1 MHSELRLLR
10 HFVEVLKKNNKNTFF
25 AASSEL
31 KKQTSVAL
39 IFRFNP
45 LIFTLP
51 KNEIEIDMT
60 KTSNFYESNSLI
72 IEHLQNI
79 EKKLPKEGENLH
91 LLELLLIKRGN
102 HVKDRHQGQIAFP
115 GGKCEPGEND
125 FMAVKREA
133 LEEVGFDLGD
143 TNSFLGLGK
152 IPLNTWAYYHEP
164 GKSTYIST
172 YVFFQIPPSLPLKHH
187 SEEVQKAF
195 WQPFNRFLQ
204 RRFLKREIDFQ
215 EGQNYFFSSQF
226 LLSLFQKIFF
236 KNFESRIYLVLPLEN
251 GEKIYGITYN
261 IMMYIIGTIK
271 KEAAGDPELNDELK
285 EIGRLLNKCF
295 EISFFVKRKWFG
307 GYSKI
312 KGKGIWWVFYWNRI
326 RQFKVK

>member
-10 HFVEVLKKNNKNTFF
+10 HFVEVLKKTNKNTFF
-25 AASSEL
+25 VASSEL

-39 IFRFNP
+39 VFRFNP
-45 LIFTLP
+45 LIFALL
-51 KNEIEIDMT
+51 KNNIDIDVT
-60 KTSNFYESNSLI
+60 KASTFSESNNLMGDY
-72 IEHLQNI
+72 LKKM
-79 EKKLPKEGENLH
+79 EKNLPEESEKGH

-115 GGKCEPGEND
+115 GGKCELGEND
-125 FMAVKREA
+125 FMAVKREVW
-133 LEEVGFDLGD
+133 EEVGFDLGD
-143 TNSFLGLGK
+143 TNRFLGLGK

-172 YVFFQIPPSLPLKHH
+172 YVFFEIPPSLPLKHN
-187 SEEVQKAF
+187 SDEVQKAF

-204 RRFLKREIDFQ
+204 RKFLKREIDF
-215 EGQNYFFSSQF
+215 EKGHNYFFSSQF
-226 LLSLFQKIFF
+226 LLSLFQRIFF

-261 IMMYIIGTIK
+261 IMMYILGTIK
-271 KEAAGDPELNDELK
+271 KEAAGDSELNDELK
-285 EIGRLLNKCF
+285 EIRRLLNKCF

>member
-1 MHSELRLLR
+1 MHSELRLFR
-10 HFVEVLKKNNKNTFF
+10 HFIEVLKKTNKNTFYLE
-25 AASSEL
+25 SSEI

-39 IFRFNP
+39 VFRFNP
-45 LIFTLP
+45 LIFTHPRNLIDIDVP
-51 KNEIEIDMT
+51 KSSTFYDSNRLMGEYLNKIEQ
-60 KTSNFYESNSLI
+60 NFSDES
-72 IEHLQNI
+72 
-79 EKKLPKEGENLH
+79 EKAH
-91 LLELLLIKRGN
+91 LLELLLIKRGT
-102 HVKDRHQGQIAFP
+102 HAKDRHQGQIAFP

-133 LEEVGFDLGD
+133 REEVGFDLGD
-143 TNSFLGLGK
+143 TNRFLGLGK

-172 YVFFQIPPSLPLKHH
+172 YVFFEIPPSIPLKHQ
-187 SEEVQKAF
+187 SDEVQKVF

-204 RRFLKREIDFQ
+204 RRFLKREIDF
-215 EGQNYFFSSQF
+215 EKGQNYFFSSQF
-226 LLSLFQKIFF
+226 SLSVFQRIFF

-271 KEAAGDPELNDELK
+271 KEAAGDPELSEELR

-295 EISFFVKRKWFG
+295 EINFFVKRKWFG